1 MANYFCG
8 SPHFPHCFFSKERKD
23 TVRRRI
29 SILGDAKNEIEQGGD
44 FMKEYG
50 IKQLRNVGL
59 ISHGGAGKTTL
70 TEALL
75 FNSGA
80 TERLGRVDDGSS
92 VIDYDPDEIKRK
104 ITINAS
110 LAPCQWQ
117 GNKINIIDT
126 PGYADFVGDVKG
138 SLRVVDGAI
147 VVVCAV
153 SGVEVQ
159 TEKVWHYADKYNLPR
174 LVFVNKLDRENA
186 NFAKALGQVQ
196 EQLSAKA
203 VALHIPL
210 GSEDDFRGLID
221 LVNMQALI
229 YTTGK
234 GKDFSIAE
242 IPAEYKDEA
251 EEYREK
257 LVEAIAETDDELVMK
272 YLEGESFTTEEIKAG
287 LRAGTLDHSI
297 VPVLCGSALANIGI
311 QPLLDTIVACLPSP
325 GDVDTVTGRDVG
337 TEDEVEVELSK
348 DGPLVALVFKTMADP
363 FVGKLTYFRVYS
375 GVFNS
380 DSQVYNVSKERMER
394 VGQLF
399 VPRGK
404 EQVAVKHISAGDI
417 GAVARLQET
426 GTGDTLGHRDKPIL
440 LNPIEFPQ
448 PSYSVALFAKS
459 KGDEDKLSTG
469 LGRLMEEDPTLQTAQ
484 NTETRELILSGM
496 GDVHLGVTLERLKR
510 KFGVEVETKEPKIP
524 FRETIR
530 KAVKVEGRH
539 KKQTGGH
546 GQYGHVFIE
555 MEPLAEGEGFVFEES
570 IFGGS
575 VPRQYIPAVE
585 KGIREAMEEG
595 ILAGYPVVDFK
606 VNLYDGSYHT
616 VDSSE
621 MAFKIAAIQA
631 FRKAMEEAQPVLL
644 EPIMNLE
651 VLVPEAYM
659 GDVIGDLN
667 SKRGRILGMEPRG
680 GEQLVKAQAPLTE
693 LAKYAIDLRSLT
705 QGRGSFKMSFDHY
718 EEVPARTAE
727 EIIAQAQKEKEGE

>member
-1 MANYFCG
+1 
-8 SPHFPHCFFSKERKD
+8 
-23 TVRRRI
+23 
-29 SILGDAKNEIEQGGD
+29 
-44 FMKEYG
+44 MKEFG
-50 IKQLRNVGL
+50 IQQLRNVGL

-70 TEALL
+70 TEAML

-80 TERLGRVDDGSS
+80 TDRLGRVDDGSS

-104 ITINAS
+104 ITLNTT
-110 LAPCQWQ
+110 LAPCQWR
-117 GNKINIIDT
+117 GNKINVVDT

-147 VVVCAV
+147 VLVCAV

-174 LVFVNKLDRENA
+174 LVFVNKLERENA
-186 NFAKALGQVQ
+186 NFFKALQQIQ
-196 EQLSAKA
+196 EQLSGKA
-203 VALHIPL
+203 VALNIPL
-210 GSEDDFRGLID
+210 GSEDNFKGIID

-229 YTTGK
+229 YDNEKGK
-234 GKDFSIAE
+234 GFTTAE
-242 IPAEYKDEA
+242 IPAELRGEA

-257 LVEAIAETDDELVMK
+257 LIEAIAETDDELVMK
-272 YLEGESFTTEEIKAG
+272 YLEGESFTPEEINAG
-287 LRAGTLDHSI
+287 LRAGTLAHDI
-297 VPVLCGSALANIGI
+297 VPVLCGSALANMGLE
-311 QPLLDTIVACLPSP
+311 PLLDTVVACLPSP
-325 GDVDTVTGRDVG
+325 GDVDAVVG
-337 TEDEVEVELSK
+337 SDPDTEEEVEVELSK
-348 DGPLVALVFKTMADP
+348 DGPLAALVFKTMADP

-380 DSQVYNVSKERMER
+380 DSQVYNVSKKKMER

-399 VPRGK
+399 IPRGK
-404 EQVAVKHISAGDI
+404 EQVAVRHISAGDI

-426 GTGDTLGHRDKPIL
+426 STGDTIGERDRPIL
-440 LNPIEFPQ
+440 LAPIEFPR

-459 KGDEDKLSTG
+459 KGDEDKLGTG
-469 LGRLMEEDPTLQTAQ
+469 LGRLMEEDPTLTVAQ

-496 GDVHLGVTLERLKR
+496 GDVHLDVTLERLKR
-510 KFGVEVETKEPKIP
+510 KFGVEVDTKEPKIP

-546 GQYGHVFIE
+546 GQYGHVYIE

-570 IFGGS
+570 IFGGA

-606 VNLYDGSYHT
+606 VNLYDGSYHS

-651 VLVPEAYM
+651 VLVPDAYM

-667 SKRGRILGMEPRG
+667 SKRGRILGMEPQD

-693 LAKYAIDLRSLT
+693 LSKYAIDLRSLT
-705 QGRGSFKMSFDHY
+705 QGRGSFEMSFDHY

-727 EIIAQAQKEKEGE
+727 NIIVQAQKEREGD

>member
-1 MANYFCG
+1 
-8 SPHFPHCFFSKERKD
+8 
-23 TVRRRI
+23 
-29 SILGDAKNEIEQGGD
+29 
-44 FMKEYG
+44 MKEYG
-50 IKQLRNVGL
+50 IQQLRNVGL

-70 TEALL
+70 TEAML

-80 TERLGRVDDGSS
+80 TERLGRVDDGTS
-92 VIDYDPDEIKRK
+92 VIDYDPDEIKRR
-104 ITINAS
+104 ITLNTT

-117 GNKINIIDT
+117 GNKINVVDT
-126 PGYADFVGDVKG
+126 PGYADFVGEVKG
-138 SLRVVDGAI
+138 SLRVVDGVV

-174 LVFVNKLDRENA
+174 LVFINKLERENA
-186 NFAKALGQVQ
+186 NFPKVLRQIQ
-196 EQLSAKA
+196 EQLSGKA
-203 VALHIPL
+203 IALHMPL
-210 GSEDDFRGLID
+210 GSEDKFKGVID

-229 YTTGK
+229 YDKEK
-234 GKDFSIAE
+234 GKDFTPTE
-242 IPAEYKDEA
+242 IPAELLGQA

-257 LVEAIAETDDELVMK
+257 LIEAVAETDDELVMK
-272 YLEGESFTTEEIKAG
+272 YLEGESFTTEEINAG
-287 LRAGTLDHSI
+287 LRAGTLAHNI

-311 QPLLDTIVACLPSP
+311 QPLLDTILACLPSP
-325 GDVDTVTGRDVG
+325 GDVEAVVG
-337 TEDEVEVELSK
+337 SAPDSEDEVEVELSK
-348 DGPLVALVFKTMADP
+348 DGPLSALVFKTMADP

-380 DSQVYNVSKERMER
+380 DSQVYNVNKKRMER

-399 VPRGK
+399 IPRGK
-404 EQVAVKHISAGDI
+404 EQVTVKQISAGDI

-426 GTGDTLGHRDKPIL
+426 STGDTIGERDKPIL
-440 LNPIEFPQ
+440 LAPIEFPR

-469 LGRLMEEDPTLQTAQ
+469 LGRLLEEDPTLIVAP

-496 GDVHLGVTLERLKR
+496 GDVHLDVTLERLKR

-546 GQYGHVFIE
+546 GQYGHVYIE

-570 IFGGS
+570 IFGGA

-606 VNLYDGSYHT
+606 VNLYDGSYHS

-631 FRKAMEEAQPVLL
+631 FRKAMEEAQPILL

-651 VLVPEAYM
+651 VLVPDTYM

-705 QGRGSFKMSFDHY
+705 QGRGSFEMSFDHY

-727 EIIAQAQKEKEGE
+727 NIIAQAQKEREGD